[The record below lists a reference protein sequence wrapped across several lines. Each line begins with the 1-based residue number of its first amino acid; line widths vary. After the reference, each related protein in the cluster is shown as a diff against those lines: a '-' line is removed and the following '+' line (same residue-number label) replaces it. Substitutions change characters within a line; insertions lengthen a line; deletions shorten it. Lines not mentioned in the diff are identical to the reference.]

1 MNKKNIVPA
10 VELLF
15 NKWLDVSHREFV
27 NAYLV
32 NMFSHI
38 MLMFGTMDPFKAN
51 TVLNFKTDDVL
62 DMLIDSRRCHDP
74 VHRLSLMNAINK
86 KIGER
91 HESICDVFN
100 FLSLSEYDS
109 CSDCKSIK
117 ISCLPIYIQNQ
128 FWTDI
133 VFDGN
138 IYADGSRICCYVDRY
153 RISLPKDTIMCINE
167 PGIVGEDRIEKLL
180 KRHGIFELGMIACDL
195 ETL

>member
-1 MNKKNIVPA
+1 MSKKNIVPA

-32 NMFSHI
+32 NMYSHI
-38 MLMFGTMDPFKAN
+38 MLMFGTIDPFKVN
-51 TVLNFKTDDVL
+51 TVLDFKTDDML
-62 DMLIDSRRCHDP
+62 DMIIDSRRCQDA
-74 VHRLSLMNAINK
+74 VHRISLIHAIDE
-86 KIGER
+86 KIKER
-91 HESICDVFN
+91 YESIYDVFN
-100 FLSLSEYDS
+100 FLSLRKYDGYS
-109 CSDCKSIK
+109 YCENIK
-117 ISCLPIYIQNQ
+117 ISCLPIHIQNQ

-133 VFDGN
+133 VFNGN
-138 IYADGSRICCYVDRY
+138 IYADGIRVCCYVDKSRN
-153 RISLPKDTIMCINE
+153 SKKDIIMCINE